1 MEASIE
7 ALALQNPIKI
17 ILSTTPHRSKTQL
30 SSYTRKGSITS
41 HVCEWKSLKRTICQ
55 PYDQLKVL
63 ALIRFIW

>member
-1 MEASIE
+1 MKMEASIE

-41 HVCEWKSLKRTICQ
+41 HVCE
-55 PYDQLKVL
+55 
-63 ALIRFIW
+63 